1 MTLAIID
8 LTAMSGVKIPVGPFI
23 LLVLIFIAVSVI
35 SGILTFKFRTKKL
48 RDQNKDNDQNGE

>member
-1 MTLAIID
+1 MY
-8 LTAMSGVKIPVGPFI
+8 GVKIPVGPFI